1 LNFLGLTNLLD
12 HPGPRPLSATEFM
25 AVQVNIAE
33 AKAKLSSL
41 LSRALAGEEII
52 IARAGVFAE
61 YGIPV
66 LW

>member
-1 LNFLGLTNLLD
+1 
-12 HPGPRPLSATEFM
+12 M

>member
-1 LNFLGLTNLLD
+1 
-12 HPGPRPLSATEFM
+12 M
-25 AVQVNIAE
+25 VVQVNIAE

-41 LSRALAGEEII
+41 LGRALAGEEII